1 MATRDLMA
9 TKVGGRAFGSI
20 SRNTPFN
27 SSVSGGAGSAGVQPQ
42 YLAKPGDG
50 YHQLPP
56 ETPTMSMAPWLDTA
70 YYKEALDGFNIYDP
84 TLWLPTFRFSVKG
97 MMFWPWLL
105 ISVLTFLQALYL
117 LEVNPDSAAA
127 IIFPLDAHVILGGAL
142 AFLVV
147 MRTDASMN
155 RWWEARCSWQ
165 ELMNSCISIGCQTA
179 PALQTAKASE
189 QMLMELMAFC
199 VCLKA
204 FLRDT
209 TVQPE
214 ECGGR
219 MDREYIRKLNAA
231 HNPPVTALQY
241 LSRTAR
247 QNLASNLGPAIYDE
261 TSEAIREM
269 NDMVGAC
276 MKIKR
281 TPMVFSYIATLRSFL
296 ILWLST
302 MSIPL
307 IGEFGWLAVPV
318 SSLIAFLFLNIEQM
332 AVEIEQPFGNDAN
345 DLPIEAF
352 LIDLEKILLEM
363 TPGWKPDLG
372 DDSGV
377 GSGDASSET
386 ALARR
391 IAALESAWRAEH
403 LAQAETI
410 HKLTRE
416 LSGDVAGTRVGV
428 DVAPPP
434 AAAPDWNKVSPVWR
448 KTVGALQP

>member
-1 MATRDLMA
+1 MA

-209 TVQPE
+209 AVQPE

>member
-1 MATRDLMA
+1 MQARA
-9 TKVGGRAFGSI
+9 HVGRVYNEERASVCLERGVDNLANFRVNAFGK
-20 SRNTPFN
+20 SR
-27 SSVSGGAGSAGVQPQ
+27 GSPAPCPKSDSQGMSHF
-42 YLAKPGDG
+42 LAKPGDG

-56 ETPTMSMAPWLDTA
+56 ETPTMSMTPWLDTA

-179 PALQTAKASE
+179 PALQTVKASE

-209 TVQPE
+209 TVQRE

-219 MDREYIRKLNAA
+219 MDWA
-231 HNPPVTALQY
+231 PVRA
-241 LSRTAR
+241 
-247 QNLASNLGPAIYDE
+247 
-261 TSEAIREM
+261 
-269 NDMVGAC
+269 
-276 MKIKR
+276 K
-281 TPMVFSYIATLRSFL
+281 IATQGMRNSNV
-296 ILWLST
+296 
-302 MSIPL
+302 
-307 IGEFGWLAVPV
+307 LA
-318 SSLIAFLFLNIEQM
+318 IAPTATISNITATSPCIEPTYKNLF
-332 AVEIEQPFGNDAN
+332 V
-345 DLPIEAF
+345 
-352 LIDLEKILLEM
+352 
-363 TPGWKPDLG
+363 
-372 DDSGV
+372 
-377 GSGDASSET
+377 
-386 ALARR
+386 
-391 IAALESAWRAEH
+391 
-403 LAQAETI
+403 
-410 HKLTRE
+410 
-416 LSGDVAGTRVGV
+416 
-428 DVAPPP
+428 
-434 AAAPDWNKVSPVWR
+434 
-448 KTVGALQP
+448 